1 MALSDS
7 WLKSNNGK
15 QRENVEEF
23 ADRESLSA
31 RISPRGTIVFQL
43 RYRFNGKAKRLDIGT
58 YPLVSLKDARSMAQ
72 KFRAEL
78 DQGRDPQQI
87 KLRRDDDY
95 NKQPTVKDI
104 CTEWFD
110 KIAINKVSCK
120 DDARAFE
127 IHVYPKVGKR
137 ICDEVSLQEWSNLLF
152 KIAEDAKTVSVKVLG
167 NLKMIMRWGCIH
179 GRLNNQPIQ
188 HIKAADLNVK
198 KIVRSRFLTEQEL
211 FYVVHASLR
220 STNMSPKNK
229 AIILMLLFYG
239 CRVGELR
246 LAKKSDFDFQKNIWH
261 IPIENHKMG
270 TRSRKSIVRPIIPE
284 IKPFLKTIFSLSPNS
299 CEYAFPSL
307 KGQTYTM
314 LAKGFQTTIPMHV
327 DINIE
332 KRFGVSIP
340 KWSTHDLRRTMRTHI
355 SELAPPHICEIM
367 LGHGLPQIWGTYDL
381 NEYLEPQ
388 ALAYS
393 KWFAKLCAIIDNY
406 ERFDIKGCISSDSRN
421 PFLSSQEATA
431 LIP

>member
-31 RISPRGTIVFQL
+31 RISPRGKIVFQL

-167 NLKMIMRWGCIH
+167 NLKMIMR
-179 GRLNNQPIQ
+179 
-188 HIKAADLNVK
+188 
-198 KIVRSRFLTEQEL
+198 
-211 FYVVHASLR
+211 
-220 STNMSPKNK
+220 
-229 AIILMLLFYG
+229 
-239 CRVGELR
+239 
-246 LAKKSDFDFQKNIWH
+246 
-261 IPIENHKMG
+261 
-270 TRSRKSIVRPIIPE
+270 
-284 IKPFLKTIFSLSPNS
+284 
-299 CEYAFPSL
+299 
-307 KGQTYTM
+307 
-314 LAKGFQTTIPMHV
+314 
-327 DINIE
+327 
-332 KRFGVSIP
+332 
-340 KWSTHDLRRTMRTHI
+340 
-355 SELAPPHICEIM
+355 
-367 LGHGLPQIWGTYDL
+367 
-381 NEYLEPQ
+381 
-388 ALAYS
+388 
-393 KWFAKLCAIIDNY
+393 
-406 ERFDIKGCISSDSRN
+406 
-421 PFLSSQEATA
+421 
-431 LIP
+431 